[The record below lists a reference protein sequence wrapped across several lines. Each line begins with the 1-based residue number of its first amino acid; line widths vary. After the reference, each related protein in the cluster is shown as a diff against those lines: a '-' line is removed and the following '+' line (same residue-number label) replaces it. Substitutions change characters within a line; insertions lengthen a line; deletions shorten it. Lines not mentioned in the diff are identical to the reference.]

1 MFLLRK
7 PKKNCFSNLNEND
20 IVDNKLFWK
29 TVKPSFSD
37 KVILRDKIN
46 LSENGQ
52 ISKSELET
60 AGALNNVFSNIIKNL
75 EISKFSDYE
84 PFIYNI
90 EDKTLRASLKYK
102 KHPSIIPIQ
111 NQLKTPDTFYFTEL
125 EVTSLKKKLIT

>member
-1 MFLLRK
+1 M
-7 PKKNCFSNLNEND
+7 NEND

-60 AGALNNVFSNIIKNL
+60 AGALNNVCSNIIKNL